1 MADGGKRKPLN
12 KYFCRNH
19 FTSKLVS
26 TIFLAIVV
34 RSKPKA
40 EKLMNADIRQN
51 QQAETPRPR
60 TKKPTRIRRQNE
72 TRILD
77 AALEVF
83 SAQGFRGAT
92 IDQIADAADM
102 SKPNVLYYFSNK
114 EKMHRALLDNLL
126 ETWLDPLRNLNPD
139 GQPLEEIL
147 RYVRAKLRMARQ
159 QPRESRLFAN
169 EILQGAP
176 RINDMLRGPLK
187 RLVEEKVS
195 TIQSWI
201 EAGSIAECD
210 PRHLIFSIWAT
221 AQHYADFDAQ
231 IDAVL
236 GDVDGD
242 RRFEAAENFLVML
255 FKNGLAPKYNDN
267 LTQ

>member
-1 MADGGKRKPLN
+1 
-12 KYFCRNH
+12 
-19 FTSKLVS
+19 
-26 TIFLAIVV
+26 
-34 RSKPKA
+34 
-40 EKLMNADIRQN
+40 
-51 QQAETPRPR
+51 
-60 TKKPTRIRRQNE
+60 
-72 TRILD
+72 
-77 AALEVF
+77 
-83 SAQGFRGAT
+83 
-92 IDQIADAADM
+92 
-102 SKPNVLYYFSNK
+102 
-114 EKMHRALLDNLL
+114 MHRALLDNLL

-210 PRHLIFSIWAT
+210 PRHRIFSIWAT